1 MDDALRDLRTGIEAL
16 PGMDL
21 ILPALEGLPP
31 AYLVGGAV
39 RDLLRGKGTMDLDVA
54 AEGPADV
61 VARALATRLGGEV
74 EAHERFGTATVR
86 TGELS
91 VDLATSR
98 RERYPRPGALPE
110 VEPAPIEEDLGRRDF
125 SVNAMAAPLD
135 AARRGELLDLHGG
148 RDDLAAA
155 VVRVLHPGSFTDDP
169 TRLLRAIRYEARLGL
184 AMDPDTE
191 ALARRAVADRV
202 SDTVSGSRIGAELV
216 LLLAEERVEAA
227 LARLV
232 DLGLDGALDPALAVD
247 AGLAARAAR
256 AARAASATGAV
267 PALAALA
274 ALVAAAPVGLAQ
286 WLDGLGLSADDRER
300 VARGARSGPSLA
312 ATLRRP
318 GDAPLTASALRELL
332 AREPPEALALALVL
346 GAPAE
351 PIARYADVLR
361 FVRLSIDGDDL
372 LSAGVQPSP
381 ALGRALAETLRRKL
395 DGQVA
400 DRDEEL
406 RVALALARGEEDGR

>member
-202 SDTVSGSRIGAELV
+202 FDTVSGSRIGAELV

-256 AARAASATGAV
+256 AASATGAV

-274 ALVAAAPVGLAQ
+274 ALVAAAPAALAD
-286 WLDGLGLSADDRER
+286 WLDGLGLSADGRRR
-300 VARGARSGPSLA
+300 VARASCSAPSLA
-312 ATLRRP
+312 ATLR
-318 GDAPLTASALRELL
+318 GAEGAALTASALRELL
-332 AREPPEALALALVL
+332 AREPPEALALALAL

-406 RVALALARGEEDGR
+406 RVALALARCEEDGR